1 MDDDVI
7 RLTAES
13 AAEVVARKGKSGAGR
28 VFIPGSAGE
37 PLALLEVYRA
47 RPDLAA
53 GLTFV
58 SAHVPG
64 INRTDWAGLH
74 QTARSEGT
82 FVSADWRASFEAGRF
97 AFRPLTWFQTFR
109 WLGETPLDAAVFQV
123 SPPDADGNV
132 SLGIAGDLAP
142 AVLGRKVFK
151 VALVNPA
158 MPRVRGA
165 VYPVAD
171 FDLVA
176 DAPHD
181 LLTYDTGALD
191 PAFDAI
197 KRSLQGLIPEGA
209 SVQFGV
215 GKAGV
220 AALAALEGMRGLRI
234 HSGMVTDPLLPV
246 LDSGALTE
254 VVTGLAAGSRAL
266 YDRCGSDSRI
276 RFEPSNVTHDIRVL
290 AEIPRLVA
298 VNSAIEIDLF
308 GQANAEFQDG
318 RQISGVGGLTDFLR
332 GARLSPGGLP
342 ILALPASAR
351 RGEISRIVPRLPPV
365 AVSVPRADVG
375 LVVTEHGVA
384 DLRGLTLDARAE
396 ALIGVA
402 DPGHRDGLAN
412 AWAEMRRTL

>member
-1 MDDDVI
+1 MI
-7 RLTAES
+7 RATAES
-13 AAEVVARKGKSGAGR
+13 AAEAVAQRVKPGGGR
-28 VFIPGSAGE
+28 VFVPGAASE
-37 PLALLEVYRA
+37 PMALFEVYRT

-58 SAHVPG
+58 GAHVPG
-64 INRTDWAGLH
+64 INRNDWAGLH
-74 QTARSEGT
+74 ETARAEGT
-82 FVSADWRASFEAGRF
+82 FVSPHWRASFEAGRF

-123 SPPDADGNV
+123 SEPDTEGNV
-132 SLGIAGDLAP
+132 SLGVASDLAP
-142 AVLGRKVFK
+142 AVLARAVFK

-165 VYPVAD
+165 TWPLSGFDIVAE
-171 FDLVA
+171 
-176 DAPHD
+176 APHD
-181 LLTYDTGALD
+181 LITYDTGTLD

-197 KRSLQGLIPEGA
+197 KDHLRSLIPAGA

-220 AALAALEGMRGLRI
+220 AALAALEGMKGLRI

-254 VVTGLAAGSRAL
+254 VVTGLAAGSRGL
-266 YDRCGSDSRI
+266 YDRCGEDSRI
-276 RFEPSNVTHDIRVL
+276 RFEPSSFTHDIRVL
-290 AEIPRLVA
+290 AEIPRLMA

-332 GARLSPGGLP
+332 GARLSEGGLP

-351 RGEISRIVPRLPPV
+351 RGAISRIVPRLPPV

-384 DLRGLTLDARAE
+384 DLRGLTLDARAA
-396 ALIGVA
+396 ALIGVS
-402 DPGHRDGLAN
+402 DPGHRDRLAN
-412 AWAEMRRTL
+412 AWAEMRGGV

>member
-1 MDDDVI
+1 MI
-7 RLTAES
+7 RATAES
-13 AAEVVARKGKSGAGR
+13 AAETVARRVKPGGGR
-28 VFIPGSAGE
+28 VFIPGAASE
-37 PLALLEVYRA
+37 PLALLEVYRR

-53 GLTFV
+53 GLSFV

-64 INRTDWAGLH
+64 INRSDWAGLH
-74 QTARSEGT
+74 ETARAEGT

-97 AFRPLTWFQTFR
+97 AFRPLTWFQTYR
-109 WLGETPLDAAVFQV
+109 WLGETPLDAAIFQV
-123 SPPDADGNV
+123 SAPDADGAV
-132 SLGIAGDLAP
+132 SLGIASDLAP
-142 AVLGRKVFK
+142 AVLARDVFK

-165 VYPVAD
+165 VHPLSA
-171 FDLVA
+171 FDVVA

-181 LLTYDTGALD
+181 LLTYDTGTLD

-197 KRSLQGLIPEGA
+197 KLHLQGLIPEGA

-220 AALAALEGMRGLRI
+220 AALAALEGMKGLRI

-266 YDRCGSDSRI
+266 YDRCGEDGRI
-276 RFEPSNVTHDIRVL
+276 RFEPSCFTHDIRVL
-290 AEIPRLVA
+290 AGIPRLVA

-332 GARLSPGGLP
+332 GARLSEGGLP

-365 AVSVPRADVG
+365 AVSVSRADLAIVI
-375 LVVTEHGVA
+375 TEHGVA
-384 DLRGLTLDARAE
+384 DLRGLALDARAE

-402 DPGHRDGLAN
+402 DPGHRSHLAD
-412 AWAEMRRTL
+412 AWAEARRRR

>member
-1 MDDDVI
+1 MI
-7 RLTAES
+7 RATAES
-13 AAEVVARKGKSGAGR
+13 AAEAVARRVNPGGGR
-28 VFIPGSAGE
+28 VFIPGAASE
-37 PLALLEVYRA
+37 PLALLEIYRR

-64 INRTDWAGLH
+64 INRNDWAGLH
-74 QTARSEGT
+74 EMSRAEGT

-97 AFRPLTWFQTFR
+97 AFRPLTWFQTYR

-123 SPPDADGNV
+123 SAPDADGNV
-132 SLGIAGDLAP
+132 SLGIASDLAP
-142 AVLGRKVFK
+142 AVLAREVFK
-151 VALVNPA
+151 IALVNPG
-158 MPRVRGA
+158 MPRVRSV
-165 VYPVAD
+165 VYPLSA
-171 FDLVA
+171 FDVVA
-176 DAPHD
+176 DAPHE
-181 LLTYDTGALD
+181 LITYDTGTLD

-197 KRSLQGLIPEGA
+197 KLHLQGLIPDGA

-220 AALAALEGMRGLRI
+220 AALAALEGMKGLRI

-266 YDRCGSDSRI
+266 YDRCGADGRI
-276 RFEPSNVTHDIRVL
+276 RFEPSNVTHNIRVL
-290 AEIPRLVA
+290 ADIPRLVA

-332 GARLSPGGLP
+332 GARLSDGGLP

-351 RGEISRIVPRLPPV
+351 RGGISRIVPRLPAV

-375 LVVTEHGVA
+375 LVITEHGVA
-384 DLRGLTLDARAE
+384 DLRGLTLDGRAE

-402 DPGHRDGLAN
+402 DPGHRDRLAD
-412 AWAEMRRTL
+412 AWAEMRRGV

>member
-1 MDDDVI
+1 VI
-7 RLTAES
+7 RLTVDL
-13 AAEVVARKGKSGAGR
+13 AAREVARQLNQTAGR
-28 VFIPGSAGE
+28 MFIPGAASE
-37 PLALLEVYRA
+37 PLALLETYR
-47 RPDLAA
+47 REPGLAA

-74 QTARSEGT
+74 EASRAEGT

-109 WLGETPLDAAVFQV
+109 WLGETPLDAAIVQV
-123 SPPDADGNV
+123 SEPDAQGNV
-132 SLGIAGDLAP
+132 SLGIASDLAP
-142 AVLGRKVFK
+142 AILARDVFK

-165 VYPVAD
+165 VYPLTG

-181 LLTYDTGALD
+181 LLTYAAGTLD

-197 KRSLQGLIPEGA
+197 KRHLQGLIPTGA

-220 AALAALEGMRGLRI
+220 AALAALEGMKGLRI

-266 YDRCGSDSRI
+266 YDRCGEDARI
-276 RFEPSNVTHDIRVL
+276 RFEPSGYTHDIRVL
-290 AEIPRLVA
+290 AAIPRLVA

-308 GQANAEFQDG
+308 GQANAETQDG

-332 GARLSPGGLP
+332 GARLSEGGLP

-351 RGEISRIVPRLPPV
+351 RGEISRIVPRLPPL

-375 LVVTEHGVA
+375 LVITEHGVA

-402 DPGHRDGLAN
+402 DPGHRDRLAN
-412 AWAEMRRTL
+412 AWAEMRRGM

>member
-1 MDDDVI
+1 M
-7 RLTAES
+7 L
-13 AAEVVARKGKSGAGR
+13 AR
-28 VFIPGSAGE
+28 
-37 PLALLEVYRA
+37 
-47 RPDLAA
+47 DL
-53 GLTFV
+53 
-58 SAHVPG
+58 
-64 INRTDWAGLH
+64 
-74 QTARSEGT
+74 
-82 FVSADWRASFEAGRF
+82 
-97 AFRPLTWFQTFR
+97 
-109 WLGETPLDAAVFQV
+109 
-123 SPPDADGNV
+123 
-132 SLGIAGDLAP
+132 
-142 AVLGRKVFK
+142 FK

-165 VYPVAD
+165 VYPLAA
-171 FDLVA
+171 FDVVA
-176 DAPHD
+176 DAPCD
-181 LLTYDTGALD
+181 LLTYDTGTLD

-220 AALAALEGMRGLRI
+220 AALAALEGMKGLRI

-266 YDRCGSDSRI
+266 YDRCGGDSRI
-276 RFEPSNVTHDIRVL
+276 RFEPSSFTHDIRVL

-332 GARLSPGGLP
+332 GARLSEGGLP

-351 RGEISRIVPRLPPV
+351 RGDISRIVPRLPPV

-375 LVVTEHGVA
+375 LVITEHGVA
-384 DLRGLTLDARAE
+384 DLRGLTLDGRSE

-402 DPGHRDGLAN
+402 DPGHRDRLAD
-412 AWAEMRRTL
+412 AWAAMRRGV

>member
-1 MDDDVI
+1 MI
-7 RLTAES
+7 RATAES
-13 AAEVVARKGKSGAGR
+13 AAETVARRGRSGEGR
-28 VFIPGSAGE
+28 VFIPGAASE
-37 PLALLEVYRA
+37 PLALLEVYRR
-47 RPDLAA
+47 RPELAA

-58 SAHVPG
+58 GAHVPG
-64 INRTDWAGLH
+64 INRNDWAGLH
-74 QTARSEGT
+74 EMARAEGT
-82 FVSADWRASFEAGRF
+82 FVSADWRGSFEAGRF

-123 SPPDADGNV
+123 SAPDAEGNV
-132 SLGIAGDLAP
+132 SLGVASDLAP
-142 AVLGRKVFK
+142 AVMARTVFK

-165 VYPVAD
+165 TWPLSG
-171 FDLVA
+171 FDVVA
-176 DAPHD
+176 DAPQD
-181 LLTYDTGALD
+181 LITYDTGTLD

-197 KRSLQGLIPEGA
+197 KLHLRGLIPDGA

-220 AALAALEGMRGLRI
+220 AALAALEGMTGLRI

-266 YDRCGSDSRI
+266 YDRCGEDSRI
-276 RFEPSNVTHDIRVL
+276 RFEPSSFTHDIRVL

-332 GARLSPGGLP
+332 GARLSEGGLP

-402 DPGHRDGLAN
+402 DPGHRDRLAD
-412 AWAEMRRTL
+412 AWAEMRRGV

>member
-1 MDDDVI
+1 M
-7 RLTAES
+7 
-13 AAEVVARKGKSGAGR
+13 KPGGGR
-28 VFIPGSAGE
+28 VFIPGAASE
-37 PLALLEVYRA
+37 PLALLEVYRK

-58 SAHVPG
+58 GAHVPG
-64 INRTDWAGLH
+64 INRTDWAGLNN
-74 QTARSEGT
+74 TARAEGT

-97 AFRPLTWFQTFR
+97 AFRPLTWFQTWR

-123 SPPDADGNV
+123 SPPDAGGDV
-132 SLGIAGDLAP
+132 SLGVASDLAP
-142 AVLGRKVFK
+142 AVMARAVFK

-158 MPRVRGA
+158 MPRVRGVVWPLA
-165 VYPVAD
+165 E
-171 FDLVA
+171 FDEVVE
-176 DAPHD
+176 APHD
-181 LLTYDTGALD
+181 LLTYDTGSLD

-197 KRSLQGLIPEGA
+197 KRHLQGLIPTGA

-246 LDSGALTE
+246 LDSGALTG

-266 YDRCGSDSRI
+266 YDRCGEDGRI
-276 RFEPSNVTHDIRVL
+276 RFEPSSFTHDIRVL

-332 GARLSPGGLP
+332 GARLSDGGLP

-351 RGEISRIVPRLPPV
+351 RGEISRIVPKLPPV

-375 LVVTEHGVA
+375 LVITEHGVA
-384 DLRGLTLDARAE
+384 DLRGLTLDGRAE

-402 DPGHRDGLAN
+402 DPGHRDRLAN
-412 AWAEMRRTL
+412 TWAEMRRGV

>member
-1 MDDDVI
+1 MI
-7 RLTAES
+7 RVSVESVAEQ
-13 AAEVVARKGKSGAGR
+13 VARQLNRAGGR
-28 VFIPGSAGE
+28 VFIPTSASE
-37 PLALLEVYRA
+37 PLALLEVYRR

-53 GLTFV
+53 NLTFV
-58 SAHVPG
+58 GAPVPG
-64 INRTDWAGLH
+64 INRNDWSALH
-74 QTARSEGT
+74 ETARAEGT
-82 FVSADWRASFEAGRF
+82 FMSGDWRASFEAGRYDL
-97 AFRPLTWFQTFR
+97 RPMTWYQAYG
-109 WLGETPLDAAVFQV
+109 WLGDTPLDAAVFHV
-123 SPPDADGNV
+123 SEPDAAGNV
-132 SLGIAGDLAP
+132 SLGIASDLAP
-142 AVLGRKVFK
+142 AVIGRDIFRI
-151 VALVNPA
+151 ALVNPA

-165 VYPVAD
+165 VYPLD
-171 FDLVA
+171 GFDLVA

-197 KRSLQGLIPEGA
+197 KRHLQGLIPQGA

-215 GKAGV
+215 GKAGI
-220 AALAALEGMRGLRI
+220 AALAALEGMKGLRI

-276 RFEPSNVTHDIRVL
+276 RFEPSGYTHDIRVL

-332 GARLSPGGLP
+332 GARLSKGGLP

-351 RGEISRIVPRLPPV
+351 RGEISRIVPRLPPT

-375 LVVTEHGVA
+375 LVITEHGVA
-384 DLRGLTLDARAE
+384 DLRGLTLDGRAE

-402 DPGHRDGLAN
+402 DPGHRDRLAA
-412 AWAEMRRTL
+412 AWVEIRRGV

>member
-1 MDDDVI
+1 MI
-7 RLTAES
+7 RLTVDLA
-13 AAEVVARKGKSGAGR
+13 AAEVARQLNGTGGR
-28 VFIPGSAGE
+28 LFIPGAASE
-37 PLALLEVYRA
+37 PMALLDVYRD

-74 QTARSEGT
+74 ETARAEGT

-97 AFRPLTWFQTFR
+97 TFRPLTWFQTWR
-109 WLGETPLDAAVFQV
+109 WLGETPLDAAVVQV
-123 SPPDADGNV
+123 SLPDADGNI
-132 SLGIAGDLAP
+132 SLGIASDLAP
-142 AVLGRKVFK
+142 AVLGRDVLK

-165 VYPVAD
+165 VWPLAG
-171 FDLVA
+171 FDIVA
-176 DAPHD
+176 DAPSD
-181 LLTYDTGALD
+181 LLTYDTGTLD

-220 AALAALEGMRGLRI
+220 AALAALEGMKGLRI
-234 HSGMVTDPLLPV
+234 HSGMVTDPLLSV

-266 YDRCGSDSRI
+266 YDRCGEDSRI
-276 RFEPSNVTHDIRVL
+276 RFEPSGFTHDIRTL
-290 AEIPRLVA
+290 AAIPRLVA

-332 GARLSPGGLP
+332 GARLSEGGLP

-375 LVVTEHGVA
+375 LVITEHGVA
-384 DLRGLTLDARAE
+384 DLRGLSLDARAD

-402 DPGHRDGLAN
+402 DPAHRDGLAN
-412 AWAEMRRTL
+412 AWVEMRRGH

>member
-1 MDDDVI
+1 MI
-7 RLTAES
+7 RLTVDT
-13 AAEVVARKGKSGAGR
+13 AAELIARRLNPAGGR

-37 PLALLEVYRA
+37 PVALFDTLRD

-58 SAHVPG
+58 GAHVPG
-64 INRTDWAGLH
+64 INRNDWAGLH
-74 QTARSEGT
+74 ATSRAEGT
-82 FVSADWRASFEAGRF
+82 FMSADWRASFEAGRF
-97 AFRPLTWFQTFR
+97 SLRPMTWFQAYG
-109 WLGETPLDAAVFQV
+109 WLGETPLDLAVFQV
-123 SPPDADGNV
+123 SAPDADGNV
-132 SLGIAGDLAP
+132 SLGIASDLAP
-142 AVLGRKVFK
+142 AALARDVFK
-151 VALVNPA
+151 IALVNPA
-158 MPRVRGA
+158 MPHVRGA
-165 VYPVAD
+165 VWPLD
-171 FDLVA
+171 GFDAVV
-176 DAPHD
+176 DAPHA
-181 LLTYDTGALD
+181 LQTYDTGTLD

-197 KRSLQGLIPEGA
+197 KHHLQGLIPEGA

-220 AALAALEGMRGLRI
+220 AALAALEGMKGLRI

-246 LDSGALTE
+246 LDSGALIE

-266 YDRCGSDSRI
+266 YDRCGSDERI

-332 GARLSPGGLP
+332 GARLSKGGLP

-351 RGEISRIVPRLPPV
+351 RGEVSRIVPRLPPT

-375 LVVTEHGVA
+375 LVITEHGVA
-384 DLRGLTLDARAE
+384 DLRGLMLDGRAE

-402 DPGHRDGLAN
+402 DPGHRDRLAN
-412 AWAEMRRTL
+412 AWLEIRRGL

>member
-1 MDDDVI
+1 VI
-7 RLTAES
+7 RVSVES
-13 AAEVVARKGKSGAGR
+13 AAETVARRLNPAGGR
-28 VFIPGSAGE
+28 VFIPTSASE
-37 PLALLEVYRA
+37 PLAMLEVYRR

-53 GLTFV
+53 NLTFV
-58 SAHVPG
+58 GAPVPG
-64 INRTDWAGLH
+64 INRNDWSALH
-74 QTARSEGT
+74 ATARAEGT
-82 FVSADWRASFEAGRF
+82 FMSGDWRASFEARRYDL
-97 AFRPLTWFQTFR
+97 RPMTWFQAYG
-109 WLGETPLDAAVFQV
+109 WLGETPLDVAVFHV
-123 SPPDADGNV
+123 SEPDAAGNV
-132 SLGIAGDLAP
+132 SLGISSDLAP
-142 AVLGRKVFK
+142 AVAGRDLFR

-165 VYPVAD
+165 VYPLD
-171 FDLVA
+171 GFDLVA
-176 DAPHD
+176 DAPRD
-181 LLTYDTGALD
+181 LLNYDTGSLD

-197 KRSLQGLIPEGA
+197 KRHLQGLIPQGA

-215 GKAGV
+215 GKAGI
-220 AALAALEGMRGLRI
+220 AALAALEGMKGLRI

-266 YDRCGSDSRI
+266 YERCGSDSRI
-276 RFEPSNVTHDIRVL
+276 RFEPSGHTHDIRVL

-332 GARLSPGGLP
+332 GARLSKGGLP

-351 RGEISRIVPRLPPV
+351 RGEISRIVPRLPPT

-375 LVVTEHGVA
+375 LVITEHGVA
-384 DLRGLTLDARAE
+384 DLRGLSLDGRAE

-402 DPGHRDGLAN
+402 DPAHRDGLADS
-412 AWAEMRRTL
+412 WAVIRRSL

>member
-1 MDDDVI
+1 MI
-7 RLTAES
+7 RATAES
-13 AAEVVARKGKSGAGR
+13 AAETVAQRVKPGGIR
-28 VFIPGSAGE
+28 VFVPGAASE
-37 PLALLEVYRA
+37 PLALLEVYRR
-47 RPDLAA
+47 RPELAA

-58 SAHVPG
+58 GAHVPG
-64 INRTDWAGLH
+64 INRNDWAGLH
-74 QTARSEGT
+74 ETARAEGT

-109 WLGETPLDAAVFQV
+109 WLGETPLDAAFFQV
-123 SPPDADGNV
+123 SEPDAAGNV
-132 SLGIAGDLAP
+132 TLGVASDLAP
-142 AVLGRKVFK
+142 AVMAREVFK

-165 VYPVAD
+165 TWPLSG
-171 FDLVA
+171 FDVVA
-176 DAPHD
+176 DAPQD
-181 LLTYDTGALD
+181 LVTYDTGTLD

-197 KRSLQGLIPEGA
+197 KLHLRGLIPEGA

-220 AALAALEGMRGLRI
+220 AALAALEGMKGLRI

-266 YDRCGSDSRI
+266 YDRCGEDRRI
-276 RFEPSNVTHDIRVL
+276 RFEPSSFTHDIRVL
-290 AEIPRLVA
+290 AEIPRLMA

-308 GQANAEFQDG
+308 GQANAESQDG

-332 GARLSPGGLP
+332 GARLSDGGLP

-375 LVVTEHGVA
+375 LVITEHGVA

-402 DPGHRDGLAN
+402 DPGHRDGLAE
-412 AWAEMRRTL
+412 AWAEIRREV

>member
-1 MDDDVI
+1 M
-7 RLTAES
+7 
-13 AAEVVARKGKSGAGR
+13 AR
-28 VFIPGSAGE
+28 
-37 PLALLEVYRA
+37 
-47 RPDLAA
+47 
-53 GLTFV
+53 
-58 SAHVPG
+58 
-64 INRTDWAGLH
+64 
-74 QTARSEGT
+74 
-82 FVSADWRASFEAGRF
+82 
-97 AFRPLTWFQTFR
+97 
-109 WLGETPLDAAVFQV
+109 AVFK
-123 SPPDADGNV
+123 
-132 SLGIAGDLAP
+132 I
-142 AVLGRKVFK
+142 
-151 VALVNPA
+151 ALVNPA
-158 MPRVRGA
+158 MPRVRGVVWPLA
-165 VYPVAD
+165 E
-171 FDLVA
+171 FDEVVE
-176 DAPHD
+176 APHD
-181 LLTYDTGALD
+181 LLTYDTGSLD

-197 KRSLQGLIPEGA
+197 KRHLQGLIPTGA

-220 AALAALEGMRGLRI
+220 AALAALEGMKGLRI

-266 YDRCGSDSRI
+266 YDRCGEDGRI
-276 RFEPSNVTHDIRVL
+276 RFEPSSFTHDIRVL
-290 AEIPRLVA
+290 AGIPRLVA

-332 GARLSPGGLP
+332 GARLSDGGLP

-402 DPGHRDGLAN
+402 DPGHRDRLAN
-412 AWAEMRRTL
+412 TWAEMRRGL

>member
-1 MDDDVI
+1 MI
-7 RLTAES
+7 RLTVDL
-13 AAEVVARKGKSGAGR
+13 AAREVARQLNQTGGR
-28 VFIPGSAGE
+28 LFIPGAASE
-37 PLALLEVYRA
+37 PLALFEAYR
-47 RPDLAA
+47 REPGLAA

-64 INRTDWAGLH
+64 INRTDWASLH
-74 QTARSEGT
+74 ETARAEGT

-109 WLGETPLDAAVFQV
+109 WLGETPLDAAIVQV
-123 SPPDADGNV
+123 SEPDADGNV
-132 SLGIAGDLAP
+132 SLGIASDLAP
-142 AVLGRKVFK
+142 AVLARDVYK
-151 VALVNPA
+151 VALINPA

-165 VYPVAD
+165 VYPLAG

-176 DAPHD
+176 DASHD
-181 LLTYDTGALD
+181 LLTYAAGTLD

-197 KRSLQGLIPEGA
+197 KRHLQGLIPAGA

-220 AALAALEGMRGLRI
+220 AALAALEGMKGLRI

-266 YDRCGSDSRI
+266 YDRCGEDARI
-276 RFEPSNVTHDIRVL
+276 RFEPSGFTHDIRVL
-290 AEIPRLVA
+290 AAIPRLVA

-332 GARLSPGGLP
+332 GARLSDGGLP

-351 RGEISRIVPRLPPV
+351 RGEISRIVPRLPPL

-375 LVVTEHGVA
+375 LVITEHGVA

-402 DPGHRDGLAN
+402 DPGHRDRLAD
-412 AWAEMRRTL
+412 AWAEMRRGL

>member
-1 MDDDVI
+1 MI
-7 RLTAES
+7 RATAES
-13 AAEVVARKGKSGAGR
+13 AAEAVALRVKPGGIR
-28 VFIPGSAGE
+28 VFVPGAASE
-37 PLALLEVYRA
+37 PLALLEVYRR
-47 RPDLAA
+47 RPELAA

-58 SAHVPG
+58 GAHVPG
-64 INRTDWAGLH
+64 INRNDWAGLH
-74 QTARSEGT
+74 ETARAEGT

-97 AFRPLTWFQTFR
+97 ALRPLTWFQTYR
-109 WLGETPLDAAVFQV
+109 WLGETPLEAAVFQV
-123 SPPDADGNV
+123 SEPDVEGNV
-132 SLGIAGDLAP
+132 SLGVASDLAP
-142 AVLGRKVFK
+142 AVMARAVFK

-165 VYPVAD
+165 TWPLSG
-171 FDLVA
+171 FDVVA

-181 LLTYDTGALD
+181 LITYDTGTLD

-197 KRSLQGLIPEGA
+197 KRHLRGLIPEGA

-220 AALAALEGMRGLRI
+220 AALAALEGMTGLRI

-266 YDRCGSDSRI
+266 YDRCGDDARI
-276 RFEPSNVTHDIRVL
+276 RFEPSSFTHDIRIL
-290 AEIPRLVA
+290 AAIPRLVA

-332 GARLSPGGLP
+332 GARLSEGGLP
-342 ILALPASAR
+342 VLALPASAR
-351 RGEISRIVPRLPPV
+351 RGEASRIVPRLPPV

-396 ALIGVA
+396 SLIGVA

-412 AWAEMRRTL
+412 AWAEMRRGV

>member
-1 MDDDVI
+1 MI
-7 RLTAES
+7 RVTAES
-13 AAEVVARKGKSGAGR
+13 AAETVARKVKPGGGR
-28 VFIPGSAGE
+28 VFISGAAGE
-37 PLALLEVYRA
+37 PLALLDVYRR
-47 RPDLAA
+47 RPELAA

-58 SAHVPG
+58 GASVPG

-74 QTARSEGT
+74 ETARAEGT
-82 FVSADWRASFEAGRF
+82 FLSADWRASFEAGRF
-97 AFRPLTWFQTFR
+97 SLRPMTWFQTFS
-109 WLGETPLDAAVFQV
+109 WLGETPLDAAVVQV
-123 SPPDADGNV
+123 SPPDADGAV
-132 SLGIAGDLAP
+132 SLGVASDLAP
-142 AVLGRKVFK
+142 AVLARDVFK

-158 MPRVRGA
+158 MPRVQGA
-165 VYPVAD
+165 VWPLSG

-181 LLTYDTGALD
+181 LLTYEAGTLD

-197 KRSLQGLIPEGA
+197 KRHLQGLIPDGA

-215 GKAGV
+215 GKAGI
-220 AALAALEGMRGLRI
+220 AALAALEGMKGLRI

-254 VVTGLAAGSRAL
+254 VVTGLAAGSRDL
-266 YDRCGSDSRI
+266 YDRCGLDDRI

-290 AEIPRLVA
+290 AAIPRLVA

-332 GARLSPGGLP
+332 GARLSKGGLP

-351 RGEISRIVPRLPPV
+351 RGAVSRIVPRLPPT

-375 LVVTEHGVA
+375 LVITEHGVA
-384 DLRGLTLDARAE
+384 DLRGLTLEGRAE

-402 DPGHRDGLAN
+402 DPGHRDRLATAWTEIRRGL
-412 AWAEMRRTL
+412 

>member
-1 MDDDVI
+1 M
-7 RLTAES
+7 
-13 AAEVVARKGKSGAGR
+13 KPGGGR
-28 VFIPGSAGE
+28 VFIPGAASE
-37 PLALLEVYRA
+37 PLALLEVYRK
-47 RPDLAA
+47 RPELAA

-58 SAHVPG
+58 GAHVPG
-64 INRTDWAGLH
+64 INRTDWAGLNN
-74 QTARSEGT
+74 TARAEGT

-97 AFRPLTWFQTFR
+97 AFRPLTWFQTWR

-123 SPPDADGNV
+123 SPPGAGGDV
-132 SLGIAGDLAP
+132 SLGVASDLAP
-142 AVLGRKVFK
+142 AVMARALFK

-158 MPRVRGA
+158 MPRVRGVVWPLA
-165 VYPVAD
+165 E
-171 FDLVA
+171 FDEVVE
-176 DAPHD
+176 APHD
-181 LLTYDTGALD
+181 LLTYDTGSLD
-191 PAFDAI
+191 PAFDVI
-197 KRSLQGLIPEGA
+197 KRHLQGLIPTGA

-246 LDSGALTE
+246 LDSGALTG

-266 YDRCGSDSRI
+266 YDRCGEDGRI
-276 RFEPSNVTHDIRVL
+276 RFEPSSFTHDIRVL

-332 GARLSPGGLP
+332 GARLSDGGLP

-351 RGEISRIVPRLPPV
+351 RGEISRIVPKLPPV

-375 LVVTEHGVA
+375 LVITEHGVA
-384 DLRGLTLDARAE
+384 DLRGLTLDGRAE

-402 DPGHRDGLAN
+402 DPGHRDRLAN
-412 AWAEMRRTL
+412 TWAEMRRGV

>member
-1 MDDDVI
+1 MRPD
-7 RLTAES
+7 
-13 AAEVVARKGKSGAGR
+13 GGR
-28 VFIPGSAGE
+28 VFIPGAAGE
-37 PLALLEVYRA
+37 PLALLEVYRR

-58 SAHVPG
+58 GAHVPG
-64 INRTDWAGLH
+64 INRNDWAGLH
-74 QTARSEGT
+74 ETARAEGT
-82 FVSADWRASFEAGRF
+82 FVSADWRAGFEAGRF
-97 AFRPLTWFQTFR
+97 AFRPLTWFQTYR

-123 SPPDADGNV
+123 SEPDADGDV
-132 SLGIAGDLAP
+132 SLGVASDLAP
-142 AVLGRKVFK
+142 AVLARDVFK
-151 VALVNPA
+151 IALVNPA

-165 VYPVAD
+165 VYPLAA
-171 FDLVA
+171 FDVVA

-181 LLTYDTGALD
+181 LLTYDTGTLD
-191 PAFDAI
+191 PAFDTI
-197 KRSLQGLIPEGA
+197 KRHLQGLIPEGA

-220 AALAALEGMRGLRI
+220 AALAALEGMKGLRI

-246 LDSGALTE
+246 LDSGALTG

-266 YDRCGSDSRI
+266 YDRCGEDSRI
-276 RFEPSNVTHDIRVL
+276 RFEPSCFTHDIRVL
-290 AEIPRLVA
+290 ADIPRLVA

-308 GQANAEFQDG
+308 GQANAEVQDG

-332 GARLSPGGLP
+332 GARLSDGGLP

-375 LVVTEHGVA
+375 LVITEHGVA
-384 DLRGLTLDARAE
+384 DLRGLTLDGRAE

-402 DPGHRDGLAN
+402 EPGHRDGLAH
-412 AWAEMRRTL
+412 AWAEMRRGL

>member
-1 MDDDVI
+1 MI
-7 RLTAES
+7 RLTVDKLAELI
-13 AAEVVARKGKSGAGR
+13 AHQLNPGGGR
-28 VFIPGSAGE
+28 IFLPGSAGE
-37 PLALLEVYRA
+37 PLTLLDAWRR
-47 RPDLAA
+47 RPELAA
-53 GLTFV
+53 NLTFV
-58 SAHVPG
+58 GAPVPG
-64 INRTDWAGLH
+64 INRNDWAGLH
-74 QTARSEGT
+74 ETARSEGT
-82 FVSADWRASFEAGRF
+82 FLSADWRASFEAGRF
-97 AFRPLTWFQTFR
+97 SLRPMTWFQAFG
-109 WLGETPLDAAVFQV
+109 WLGETPLDAAVFHV
-123 SPPDADGNV
+123 SEPDADGNV
-132 SLGIAGDLAP
+132 SMGIASDLAP
-142 AVLGRKVFK
+142 AVMARDLFK

-158 MPRVRGA
+158 MPRVQG
-165 VYPVAD
+165 PVWPLAA

-181 LLTYDTGALD
+181 LLTYDTGTLD
-191 PAFDAI
+191 PAFEAI
-197 KRSLQGLIPEGA
+197 KRHLQAIMPDGA

-215 GKAGV
+215 GKAGI
-220 AALAALEGMRGLRI
+220 AALAALEGMKGLRI

-332 GARLSPGGLP
+332 GARLSKGGLP

-351 RGEISRIVPRLPPV
+351 RGEISRIVPRLPPT

-375 LVVTEHGVA
+375 LVITEHGVA
-384 DLRGLTLDARAE
+384 DLRGLTLDGRAE
-396 ALIGVA
+396 ALIAVA
-402 DPGHRDGLAN
+402 EPAHRDGLADS
-412 AWAEMRRTL
+412 WAAIRRSL